1 MHAMKA
7 AACADKNW
15 LFTSQ
20 REDRRFW
27 YVVKK
32 CVAIGILGVL
42 GNHQGLG
49 QTVQAWSMEDQ
60 VAQFELTWKA
70 EDIDR
75 WKSGINE
82 EGKVVWRKRLGD
94 RWNGVEELDLHI
106 SWVPADESMLEALE
120 WDTEQAKKHEW
131 SWTLQHVGMESYLFG
146 EGSFLRRVGYGWER
160 IASIEATLGA
170 SPVDQERVIRIWP
183 EQSARAEGSWYS
195 VATTEEGVYCLGYD
209 ELQSLGVQPE
219 ELSPQSLRLFGQG
232 GRALPLDN
240 DVDRP
245 LDIPQQRVV
254 FRGLDDGSFDPG
266 DELCWYAPS
275 IEGWNWSENDGWSH
289 QSAWWGDTAKWFL
302 RVDAPMELERLDI
315 PTSPE
320 FSGIVDVTRTSH
332 IAFGLEEEHEVN
344 LIKSGRNWFG
354 TRLSA
359 LGANTTTWNIPV
371 PHLKLDEPC
380 TVRFAAAMRS
390 VGTGTSSQLDVSFGQ
405 ETLTLTDNLLS
416 ASSLTY
422 GKYVN
427 GTLTSLMPTES
438 IQVLASFTAGT
449 DDSNA
454 WVDYLSYQAPQN
466 LVYNSGQFAI
476 NGLPVDEGGSGIA
489 SAEYVLGGNVPDQV
503 WDVTNPLEVER
514 MTIGAVN
521 GSTVWKDELTDVP
534 RRYMAFRWNDVL
546 RPIPLGAVG
555 NSNVHGLGQVDY
567 VVVTTPSLQQAAD
580 SLANIHAGL
589 GKRVA
594 VVMQQDVFDAFS
606 SGTSDPTSIK
616 MLMMMLRDRAELSA
630 GEWSPPKYLL
640 LMGDASYDNRNVQ
653 GNGNAIVG
661 FYSSE
666 SLQTTTS
673 YISDDY
679 FALTAE
685 GQAARPEDILQ
696 FGVGRIPASDLES
709 AMAVVGKVA
718 TYLGLEEEGASSE
731 SCLDPNGS
739 SVYGPWRNRILFVSD
754 DQDGNNQDGWRYMSN
769 SEEHSNTI
777 RTNHN
782 EYDVLKV
789 YPDAYVQTNTPG
801 GGALRRCHG

>member
-1 MHAMKA
+1 M
-7 AACADKNW
+7 
-15 LFTSQ
+15 
-20 REDRRFW
+20 
-27 YVVKK
+27 
-32 CVAIGILGVL
+32 
-42 GNHQGLG
+42 
-49 QTVQAWSMEDQ
+49 
-60 VAQFELTWKA
+60 
-70 EDIDR
+70 
-75 WKSGINE
+75 
-82 EGKVVWRKRLGD
+82 
-94 RWNGVEELDLHI
+94 
-106 SWVPADESMLEALE
+106 
-120 WDTEQAKKHEW
+120 
-131 SWTLQHVGMESYLFG
+131 
-146 EGSFLRRVGYGWER
+146 
-160 IASIEATLGA
+160 
-170 SPVDQERVIRIWP
+170 
-183 EQSARAEGSWYS
+183 
-195 VATTEEGVYCLGYD
+195 
-209 ELQSLGVQPE
+209 
-219 ELSPQSLRLFGQG
+219 
-232 GRALPLDN
+232 
-240 DVDRP
+240 
-245 LDIPQQRVV
+245 
-254 FRGLDDGSFDPG
+254 
-266 DELCWYAPS
+266 
-275 IEGWNWSENDGWSH
+275 
-289 QSAWWGDTAKWFL
+289 
-302 RVDAPMELERLDI
+302 
-315 PTSPE
+315 
-320 FSGIVDVTRTSH
+320 
-332 IAFGLEEEHEVN
+332 N
-344 LIKSGRNWFG
+344 LINSGRNWFG
-354 TRLSA
+354 TRLSVF
-359 LGANTTTWNIPV
+359 GANTATWNIPV

-416 ASSLTY
+416 ASSLSY

-466 LVYNSGQFAI
+466 LAYNSGQFAI

-521 GSTVWKDELTDVP
+521 GSTVWKDELTGVP

-685 GQAARPEDILQ
+685 GQAARPEDVLQ

-801 GGALRRCHG
+801 GERYEDATAEIARRVDEGALIVNYIGHGGERGWAHERILNLETIQGWRNKRRLPIFMTATCELFRYDDPEVYSAGEAILFNPQGGGLPFVMDHHAHGLQCRKSTSKTALFLRRP